1 MKYLL
6 SAITLLINDARGQS
20 SSQEPLSTESG
31 AEPSEDQETVSQN
44 FEEAHQETL
53 VEDEEQICED
63 KVDWPLDVTDY
74 SLTVG
79 DCCQLNVQCRSAC
92 CEANQCV
99 FTIMPC
105 ESDGS
110 IKIDEQEL
118 IENQGVDQ
126 FAENLGLQDQLVE
139 AIHVN
144 EQENEEDSN
153 SDKLA
158 LEHDGF
164 YTDNTHE
171 SPFEES
177 HTHKNHLDWLGRQD
191 P

>member
-1 MKYLL
+1 MRYLL

-31 AEPSEDQETVSQN
+31 PESSENQASEGQDTEQAYE
-44 FEEAHQETL
+44 ETL
-53 VEDEEQICED
+53 VEDEDKICED

-144 EQENEEDSN
+144 E
-153 SDKLA
+153 
-158 LEHDGF
+158 
-164 YTDNTHE
+164 
-171 SPFEES
+171 
-177 HTHKNHLDWLGRQD
+177 
-191 P
+191 